1 MKLAILVAVGTA
13 SALLVAPSV
22 LAEET
27 PVAPQ
32 SRAGASHS
40 LCAASG
46 PATPSVHG
54 TSAAGRYAPFG
65 VCSEDEDAQET
76 PIEEVIVVG
85 SRFQTSR
92 SAGQATAPVDV
103 LSAERIGRV
112 GNHADLTD
120 SLRAL
125 APSYNAPMAS
135 GDGDTFVRA
144 TSLRGLAPDQTLV
157 MVNGKRRHRAALI
170 AEFVPAAGK
179 GAHGPNIGM
188 IPGIAVRSV
197 EVLRDGAV
205 AQYGS
210 DAIAGVINF
219 RMKDAADGGE
229 VRLDYGRYFEGE
241 QSVKLAANAGFQL
254 GVEGFANLSFE
265 FVDNE
270 ALSRGRQRPNAQAL
284 IDAGVPGIGADS
296 PFDDA
301 PLVQTWGR
309 PQTTDYRFFLNA
321 GSPAGDDDDLYLHA
335 NFASTAGRYRFFYR
349 SGDNPL
355 TESNEAHSTIQ
366 TLGIEDVLVQGFTP
380 FFDGDHRD
388 FSIVGGYKGIVS
400 GGTTYDLS
408 FGYGED
414 ELDFFLNNTVNP
426 SIGLG
431 GNGLPAQMDFDVG
444 ALKQQETNLNADFTR
459 RLTDRVQLAYG
470 AEWRNETFTV
480 IAGEP
485 NSYQGAGS
493 SGFKGLEPV
502 NAGEFDRSNY
512 AAYGEIEHE
521 INAATLAQYA
531 VRYESF
537 SDFGGTFNGKLALR
551 GEIAD
556 YWALRGSVNTGFH
569 APTPGQSNLQKVTT
583 TFDNDTGLQ
592 VESGTVPP
600 NHPLALA
607 AGGAPL
613 KEEQSVDYSFG
624 LWFGNDRM
632 ELTADAYLIRIDGRI
647 YKTQNLPVVA
657 PNGIAS
663 NVQFFTNALDLDV
676 TGLDIVF
683 TTSVDWPGGDI
694 ATDFTFAFNHNEVD
708 VVSQSLVNRVQPVS
722 DAEVEDIEKSY
733 PNNRFTVTAD
743 TLLSPRWDLMIR
755 LNYYG
760 EHYDERGRIDGVDG
774 GAPTKLLSSTTFVD
788 AELAFEFSDE
798 MRFTLGATNVFDA
811 YIDVIDA
818 PYANRLNVG
827 LPYAR
832 RTAANFEGGSWYL
845 RASYRW

>member
-1 MKLAILVAVGTA
+1 MRLGVLSVA
-13 SALLVAPSV
+13 SAMTVV
-22 LAEET
+22 
-27 PVAPQ
+27 
-32 SRAGASHS
+32 
-40 LCAASG
+40 CAL
-46 PATPSVHG
+46 PTIH
-54 TSAAGRYAPFG
+54 
-65 VCSEDEDAQET
+65 AQEAGNAQ
-76 PIEEVIVVG
+76 IEEVIVVG

-92 SAGQATAPVDV
+92 SAAQATAPVDI
-103 LSAERIGRV
+103 LSAEEIGAV

-135 GDGDTFVRA
+135 GDGDTFVRS

-188 IPGIAVRSV
+188 IPGIAVRNI

-219 RMKDAADGGE
+219 RMKDAPDGGE
-229 VRLDYGRYFEGE
+229 LRLDYGQYYEGE
-241 QSVKLAANAGFQL
+241 QSLKLAANAGFGL
-254 GVEGFANLSFE
+254 GDGFANLSFE

-284 IDAGVPGIGADS
+284 IDAGVGGVGADS

-309 PQTTDYRFFLNA
+309 PQTLDYRFFVNA
-321 GSPAGDDDDLYLHA
+321 GVPTGDDAELYMHA
-335 NFASTAGRYRFFYR
+335 NIASTAGRYRFFYR
-349 SGDNPL
+349 AGDNPL
-355 TESNEAHSTIQ
+355 TAANEAHSTIQ
-366 TLGIEDVLVQGFTP
+366 ALGIEDVLVQGFTP
-380 FFDGDHRD
+380 FFDGDHD
-388 FSIVGGYKGIVS
+388 DLGLVAGYKGVFE
-400 GGTTYDLS
+400 GGTTYDFS
-408 FGYGED
+408 FGHGRD
-414 ELDFFLNNTVNP
+414 ELDFLLNNTVNP

-431 GNGLPAQMDFDVG
+431 PDGRPAQMDFDVG
-444 ALKQQETNLNADFTR
+444 ALKQQEVNLNADFTR
-459 RLTDRVQLAYG
+459 RLAERTQLAYG
-470 AEWRNETFTV
+470 TEWRQETFTV
-480 IAGEP
+480 VAGER
-485 NSYQGAGS
+485 NSYRGAGS
-493 SGFKGLEPV
+493 SGFKGFEPV
-502 NAGEFDRSNY
+502 NAGEFSRHNS
-512 AAYGEIEHE
+512 AVYGEIEQE
-521 INAATLAQYA
+521 LTELTRAQYA
-531 VRYESF
+531 LRYENS
-537 SDFGGTFNGKLALR
+537 SDFGSTLNGKLALR
-551 GEIAD
+551 HELGDE
-556 YWALRGSVNTGFH
+556 WAIRGSVNTGFH

-600 NHPLALA
+600 DHPLALA

-613 KEEQSVDYSFG
+613 EEERSVDYSFG
-624 LWFGNDRM
+624 AWFGNDAI
-632 ELTADAYLIRIDGRI
+632 ELTADLYLIQIDGRI

-663 NVQFFTNALDLDV
+663 NVQFFTNALDLEV
-676 TGLDIVF
+676 GGLDIVF
-683 TTSVDWPGGDI
+683 SSRVDWGSGESS
-694 ATDFTFAFNHNEVD
+694 TEFTFAYNHNEVD
-708 VVSQSLVNRVQPVS
+708 VVRQSRVDGVQPVS

-733 PNNRFTVTAD
+733 PNDRFTVTAD
-743 TLLSPRWDLMIR
+743 TLLSPAWDLMVR

-774 GAPTKLLSSTTFVD
+774 GAPTKLLSATVFVD
-788 AELAFEFSDE
+788 AELGFEFSDE
-798 MRFTLGATNVFDA
+798 MRFTLGASNIFDA

-818 PYANRLNVG
+818 PYANRLSVG

>member
-1 MKLAILVAVGTA
+1 MTLRILVLAGA
-13 SALLVAPSV
+13 MGALFAQPMV
-22 LAEET
+22 LAPGSQT
-27 PVAPQ
+27 
-32 SRAGASHS
+32 
-40 LCAASG
+40 
-46 PATPSVHG
+46 
-54 TSAAGRYAPFG
+54 
-65 VCSEDEDAQET
+65 AQ
-76 PIEEVIVVG
+76 IEEVVVVG

-92 SAGQATAPVDV
+92 SEAQATAPVDV
-103 LSAERIGRV
+103 LSAEQIGRV

-135 GDGDTFVRA
+135 GDGDTFVRS

-179 GAHGPNIGM
+179 GSHGPNIAV
-188 IPGIAVRSV
+188 IPAIAVRSV

-219 RMKDAADGGE
+219 RMKDAVDGGE
-229 VRLDYGRYFEGE
+229 VRLDYGQFFEGE
-241 QSVKLAANAGFQL
+241 RSLKLAVNAGFGL
-254 GVEGFANLSFE
+254 GADGFANLSVE

-284 IDAGVPGIGADS
+284 IDAGVSGIGADS

-321 GSPAGDDDDLYLHA
+321 GKRVGEQTDLYLHA
-335 NFASTAGRYRFFYR
+335 NFASTEGRYRFFYR

-355 TESNEAHSTIQ
+355 TEANEAHSTIRA
-366 TLGIEDVLVQGFTP
+366 LGIEDVLVQGFTP
-380 FFDGDHRD
+380 FFDGNHRD
-388 FSIVGGYKGIVS
+388 FSVVAGYKGVFA

-414 ELDFFLNNTVNP
+414 ELGFFLNNTVNP

-431 GNGLPAQMDFDVG
+431 ASGLPAQMDFDVG
-444 ALKQQETNLNADFTR
+444 ALKQQEINLNADFTR
-459 RLTDRVQLAYG
+459 RLTDRVRLAYG
-470 AEWRNETFTV
+470 AEWRQEIFTV

-485 NSYQGAGS
+485 NSYRGAGS

-502 NAGEFDRSNY
+502 NSGEFERDNS
-512 AAYGEIEHE
+512 AIYGEIEQE
-521 INAATLAQYA
+521 VTDNTLAQYA
-531 VRYESF
+531 LRYESF
-537 SDFGGTFNGKLALR
+537 SDFGSTVNGKLAVRHDL
-551 GEIAD
+551 AD
-556 YWALRGSVNTGFH
+556 SWAARGSVNTGFH

-600 NHPLALA
+600 DHPLALA

-613 KEEQSVDYSFG
+613 QEEQSVDYSVGF
-624 LWFGNDRM
+624 WFGNDRI
-632 ELTADAYLIRIDGRI
+632 ELTVDVYLLRIDGRI
-647 YKTQNLPVVA
+647 YKTQNLPVVG
-657 PNGIAS
+657 PSGIAS

-676 TGLDIVF
+676 SGLDIVF
-683 TTSVDWPGGDI
+683 TTSLDWGTGDI

-708 VVSQSLVNRVQPVS
+708 VVRQSLVNGVQPVS
-722 DAEVEDIEKSY
+722 DAEVEDIEQSY
-733 PNNRFTVTAD
+733 PNNRFTLTAD
-743 TLLSPRWDLMIR
+743 TLLSPRWDFMLR

-774 GAPTKLLSSTTFVD
+774 GAPTKLLSSTVFVD
-788 AELAFEFSDE
+788 AELTFEFSDE
-798 MRFTLGATNVFDA
+798 MRFTLGASNLFDA

-845 RASYRW
+845 RGSYRW

>member
-1 MKLAILVAVGTA
+1 MKLSILFVACAGLSFT
-13 SALLVAPSV
+13 PPTV
-22 LAEET
+22 LA
-27 PVAPQ
+27 Q
-32 SRAGASHS
+32 DGRAA
-40 LCAASG
+40 
-46 PATPSVHG
+46 
-54 TSAAGRYAPFG
+54 
-65 VCSEDEDAQET
+65 E
-76 PIEEVIVVG
+76 IEEVVVVG

-92 SAGQATAPVDV
+92 SEAQATAPVDV
-103 LSAERIGRV
+103 LSGEQIGRV

-135 GDGDTFVRA
+135 GDGDTFVRS

-179 GAHGPNIGM
+179 GSHGPNIAM
-188 IPGIAVRSV
+188 IPAIAVRSV

-210 DAIAGVINF
+210 DAIAGVVNF
-219 RMKDAADGGE
+219 RMKDAAQGGE
-229 VRLDYGRYFEGE
+229 VRLDYGQYYEGE
-241 QSVKLAANAGFQL
+241 RSRKLAANAGFGL
-254 GVEGFANLSFE
+254 GADGFANLSFE

-321 GSPAGDDDDLYLHA
+321 GTRVGERADLYLHA
-335 NFASTAGRYRFFYR
+335 NFASTEGRYRFFYR

-355 TESNEAHSTIQ
+355 TDANEAHSTIRA
-366 TLGIEDVLVQGFTP
+366 LGIEDVLIQGFTP

-388 FSIVGGYKGIVS
+388 FSVVAGYKGVLA

-414 ELDFFLNNTVNP
+414 ELDFFLKNTVNP

-444 ALKQQETNLNADFTR
+444 ALKQQEINLNADFTR
-459 RLTDRVQLAYG
+459 RLTDRVQAAYG
-470 AEWRNETFTV
+470 VEWRQETFTV

-485 NSYQGAGS
+485 NSYRGAGS

-502 NAGEFDRSNY
+502 NSGEFDRDNS
-512 AAYGEIEHE
+512 AVYGEIEQE
-521 INAATLAQYA
+521 VTDNTLAQYA
-531 VRYESF
+531 LRYESF
-537 SDFGGTFNGKLALR
+537 SDFGSTLNGKLALR
-551 GEIAD
+551 HDLAD
-556 YWALRGSVNTGFH
+556 GWAARGSVNTGFH

-613 KEEQSVDYSFG
+613 QEEQSIDYSAG
-624 LWFGNDRM
+624 LWFGKDRI
-632 ELTADAYLIRIDGRI
+632 ELTADLYLIRIDGRI

-683 TTSVDWPGGDI
+683 TTSFDWASGDI
-694 ATDFTFAFNHNEVD
+694 TTDFTFAFNHNQVD
-708 VVSQSLVNRVQPVS
+708 VVRQSLVNGVQPVS
-722 DAEVEDIEKSY
+722 DAEVEDIEHSY
-733 PNNRFTVTAD
+733 PNNRFTLTAD
-743 TLLSPRWDLMIR
+743 ILLSPRWDLMLR

-774 GAPTKLLSSTTFVD
+774 GAPTKLLSSTVFVD

-798 MRFTLGATNVFDA
+798 MRFTLGASNLFDA

-845 RASYRW
+845 RGSYRW

>member
-1 MKLAILVAVGTA
+1 MRHSRVVVAAAMVAFMGQPNAVAQDGESAQGT
-13 SALLVAPSV
+13 
-22 LAEET
+22 
-27 PVAPQ
+27 
-32 SRAGASHS
+32 
-40 LCAASG
+40 
-46 PATPSVHG
+46 G
-54 TSAAGRYAPFG
+54 TESN
-65 VCSEDEDAQET
+65 

-85 SRFQTSR
+85 SRFHTTR
-92 SAGQATAPVDV
+92 SAAQATAPVDV
-103 LSAERIGRV
+103 LSGEQIARV

-135 GDGDTFVRA
+135 GDGDTFVRS

-188 IPGIAVRSV
+188 IPGIAVRRV
-197 EVLRDGAV
+197 EILRDGAV

-210 DAIAGVINF
+210 DAIAGVVNF
-219 RMKDAADGGE
+219 RMKDAAEGGE
-229 VRLDYGRYFEGE
+229 LRLDYGQFYEGE
-241 QSVKLAANAGFQL
+241 RSVKLAANAGFGL
-254 GVEGFANLSFE
+254 GADGFANVSFE

-296 PFDDA
+296 PFEDA

-309 PQTTDYRFFLNA
+309 PQTTDYRFFVNA
-321 GSPAGDDDDLYLHA
+321 GVPVDDDADLYLHA
-335 NFASTAGRYRFFYR
+335 NFASTDGRYRFFYR

-355 TESNEAHSTIQ
+355 TEANEAHSTIRA
-366 TLGIEDVLVQGFTP
+366 LGIEDVLVQGFTP

-388 FSIVGGYKGIVS
+388 FSVVTGYRGVFP
-400 GGTTYDLS
+400 GGTTYDFS
-408 FGYGED
+408 YGFGED
-414 ELDFFLNNTVNP
+414 ELGFLLNNTVNP

-431 GNGLPAQMDFDVG
+431 ADGLPAQMDFDVG
-444 ALKQQETNLNADFTR
+444 ALKQQEINVNADFTR

-470 AEWRNETFTV
+470 AEWRKETFTV

-502 NAGEFDRSNY
+502 NAGEFDRNNS
-512 AAYGEIEHE
+512 AIYGEIEQE
-521 INAATLAQYA
+521 LTDTTVVQYA

-537 SDFGGTFNGKLALR
+537 SDFGSTLNGKLALR
-551 GEIAD
+551 HELGD
-556 YWALRGSVNTGFH
+556 YTALRGSVNTGFH

-600 NHPLALA
+600 DHPLARA
-607 AGGAPL
+607 AGGAAL
-613 KEEQSVDYSFG
+613 KEEQSVDYSAG
-624 LWFGNDRM
+624 LWFGNDGM
-632 ELTADAYLIRIDGRI
+632 ELTADIYLIQVDGRI
-647 YKTQNLPVVA
+647 YKTQNLPVVS

-676 TGLDIVF
+676 TGVDIVF
-683 TTSVDWPGGDI
+683 TKSIEWGGI
-694 ATDFTFAFNHNEVD
+694 STDFSFAFNHNEVD
-708 VVSQSLVNRVQPVS
+708 VVRQSLVNGVQPVS
-722 DAEVEDIEKSY
+722 DAEVEDIEESY

-743 TLLSPRWDLMIR
+743 TLLGSQWDLVVR
-755 LNYYG
+755 ANYYG

-774 GAPTKLLSSTTFVD
+774 GAPTKLLSSTIFVD
-788 AELAFEFSDE
+788 AELGFEFSDD
-798 MRFTLGATNVFDA
+798 MRFTLGATNIFDE

-818 PYANRLNVG
+818 PYANRLSVG

-832 RTAANFEGGSWYL
+832 RTAANFDGGSWYI

>member
-1 MKLAILVAVGTA
+1 MTLRILVLAGA
-13 SALLVAPSV
+13 MGALFAQPNV
-22 LAEET
+22 LAQGSQT
-27 PVAPQ
+27 
-32 SRAGASHS
+32 
-40 LCAASG
+40 
-46 PATPSVHG
+46 
-54 TSAAGRYAPFG
+54 
-65 VCSEDEDAQET
+65 AQ
-76 PIEEVIVVG
+76 IEEVVVVG

-92 SAGQATAPVDV
+92 SEAQATAPVDV
-103 LSAERIGRV
+103 LSGEQIGRV

-135 GDGDTFVRA
+135 GDGDTFVRS

-179 GAHGPNIGM
+179 GSHGPNIAM
-188 IPGIAVRSV
+188 IPAIAVRSV

-229 VRLDYGRYFEGE
+229 VRLDYGQFFEGE
-241 QSVKLAANAGFQL
+241 RSLKLAANAGFGL
-254 GVEGFANLSFE
+254 GADGFANLSFE

-284 IDAGVPGIGADS
+284 IDAGVSGIGTDS

-309 PQTTDYRFFLNA
+309 PQTTDYRSFLNA
-321 GSPAGDDDDLYLHA
+321 GIRVGEQADLYLHA
-335 NFASTAGRYRFFYR
+335 NFASTEGRYRFFYR

-355 TESNEAHSTIQ
+355 TEANEAHSTIRA
-366 TLGIEDVLVQGFTP
+366 LGIEDVLVQGFTP
-380 FFDGDHRD
+380 FFDGNHRD
-388 FSIVGGYKGIVS
+388 FSLVAGYKGIFA

-431 GNGLPAQMDFDVG
+431 ANGLPAQMDFDVG
-444 ALKQQETNLNADFTR
+444 ALKQQEINLNADFTR

-470 AEWRNETFTV
+470 AEWRQEIFTV

-485 NSYQGAGS
+485 NSYRGAGS

-502 NAGEFDRSNY
+502 NSGEFKRDNG
-512 AAYGEIEHE
+512 AIYGEIEQE
-521 INAATLAQYA
+521 VTDNTVAQYA
-531 VRYESF
+531 LRYESF
-537 SDFGGTFNGKLALR
+537 SDFGSTLNGKLAVRHDL
-551 GEIAD
+551 AD
-556 YWALRGSVNTGFH
+556 SWAARGSVNTGFH

-600 NHPLALA
+600 DHPLALA

-613 KEEQSVDYSFG
+613 QEEQSVDYSVG
-624 LWFGNDRM
+624 LWFGNDRI
-632 ELTADAYLIRIDGRI
+632 ELTADVYLIRIDGRI
-647 YKTQNLPVVA
+647 YKTQNLPVA
-657 PNGIAS
+657 GPSGIAS

-676 TGLDIVF
+676 SGLDIVF
-683 TTSVDWPGGDI
+683 TTSLDWGSGDT

-708 VVSQSLVNRVQPVS
+708 VVRQSLVNGVQPVS
-722 DAEVEDIEKSY
+722 DAEVEDIERSY
-733 PNNRFTVTAD
+733 PNNRFTLTAD
-743 TLLSPRWDLMIR
+743 TLLSPRWDFMLR

-774 GAPTKLLSSTTFVD
+774 GAPTKLLSSTVFVD
-788 AELAFEFSDE
+788 AELGFEFSDE
-798 MRFTLGATNVFDA
+798 MRFTLGASNLSDA

-845 RASYRW
+845 RGSYRW

>member
-1 MKLAILVAVGTA
+1 MGLRILV
-13 SALLVAPSV
+13 VAGAAGVLFAQPSV
-22 LAEET
+22 LGQEGQT
-27 PVAPQ
+27 
-32 SRAGASHS
+32 
-40 LCAASG
+40 
-46 PATPSVHG
+46 
-54 TSAAGRYAPFG
+54 
-65 VCSEDEDAQET
+65 AQ
-76 PIEEVIVVG
+76 IEEVVVVG

-92 SAGQATAPVDV
+92 SQAQATAPVDV
-103 LSAERIGRV
+103 LSAEEIGRV

-135 GDGDTFVRA
+135 GDGDTFVRS

-157 MVNGKRRHRAALI
+157 MVNGKRRHRAAVI

-179 GAHGPNIGM
+179 GSHGPNIAM

-219 RMKDAADGGE
+219 RMKDAAQGGE
-229 VRLDYGRYFEGE
+229 VRLDYGQYFEGE
-241 QSVKLAANAGFQL
+241 RSLKLAANAGFGL
-254 GVEGFANLSFE
+254 GTDGFANVSFE

-284 IDAGVPGIGADS
+284 IDAGVPGIGADT

-309 PQTTDYRFFLNA
+309 PQTTDYRFFVNA
-321 GSPAGDDDDLYLHA
+321 GMPVGEQADVYLHA
-335 NFASTAGRYRFFYR
+335 NFASTEGRYRFFYR
-349 SGDNPL
+349 AGDNPL
-355 TESNEAHSTIQ
+355 TDANEAHSTIR

-388 FSIVGGYKGIVS
+388 LSMVAGYKGIFP
-400 GGTTYDLS
+400 GGMTYDLS

-414 ELDFFLNNTVNP
+414 ELDFLLNNTVNP

-444 ALKQQETNLNADFTR
+444 ALKQQEINLNADFTR

-470 AEWRNETFTV
+470 AEWRKETFTV

-485 NSYQGAGS
+485 NSYLGAGS
-493 SGFKGLEPV
+493 SGFKGFEPV
-502 NAGEFDRSNY
+502 NSGEFDRDNT
-512 AAYGEIEHE
+512 AIYGEIEQE
-521 INAATLAQYA
+521 VTDNTLAQYA
-531 VRYESF
+531 LRYESF
-537 SDFGGTFNGKLALR
+537 SDFGSTLTGKVALR
-551 GEIAD
+551 HDLAD
-556 YWALRGSVNTGFH
+556 NLAARGSVNTGFH

-600 NHPLALA
+600 DHPLALA

-613 KEEQSVDYSFG
+613 REEESIDYSAG
-624 LWFGNDRM
+624 LWFGNDRI
-632 ELTADAYLIRIDGRI
+632 ELTADVYLIQINGRI
-647 YKTQNLPVVA
+647 YKTQNLPVVG

-676 TGLDIVF
+676 TGIDIVF
-683 TTSVDWPGGDI
+683 TTSLDWGSGDI
-694 ATDFTFAFNHNEVD
+694 GTDFTIAFNHNEVD
-708 VVSQSLVNRVQPVS
+708 VVRQSLVNGVQPVS
-722 DAEVEDIEKSY
+722 DAEVEDIEQSY
-733 PNNRFTVTAD
+733 PNNRFTLTAD
-743 TLLSPRWDLMIR
+743 TLLSARWDLVLR

-774 GAPTKLLSSTTFVD
+774 GAPTKLLSSTVFVD
-788 AELAFEFSDE
+788 AEISFEWSDE
-798 MRFTLGATNVFDA
+798 MRFTLGASNLFDA

-845 RASYRW
+845 RGSYRW